1 MFHFLARISFCSLSS
16 KREIHTARYSLILL
30 VSAQLLLSLGE
41 RCQSKLFMLSTLTR
55 IACHTIEDTYL
66 DYSCKGH
73 ECIFLQDLLLLPT
86 KIRIWNLGT
95 KNIQT
100 FFFFTSQTSSKIKCC
115 MLICS
120 SSSFLVLLRLKGLA
134 AQIMLYWHTRALHP
148 NKDVSFARLI
158 GCLLTIPFS
167 IKAEMFPYIVC
178 CSN

>member
-100 FFFFTSQTSSKIKCC
+100 FFFFYLPNVKQNK
-115 MLICS
+115 
-120 SSSFLVLLRLKGLA
+120 
-134 AQIMLYWHTRALHP
+134 MLYANLFLLFVLSLTSTKRSCCA
-148 NKDVSFARLI
+148 NDVVLAHSSASSQQGREFCKADWMLAYYT
-158 GCLLTIPFS
+158 LL
-167 IKAEMFPYIVC
+167 
-178 CSN
+178 N

>member
-86 KIRIWNLGT
+86 KIRI
-95 KNIQT
+95 
-100 FFFFTSQTSSKIKCC
+100 
-115 MLICS
+115 
-120 SSSFLVLLRLKGLA
+120 
-134 AQIMLYWHTRALHP
+134 
-148 NKDVSFARLI
+148 
-158 GCLLTIPFS
+158 
-167 IKAEMFPYIVC
+167 
-178 CSN
+178 